1 MSERRDIYGSTG
13 AGDGL
18 AGSGMS
24 GAPLWADAGQSGR
37 DFNDGFDAGR
47 SSSDP
52 RKEAAARAMRTADLR
67 ALSRMGSGGSGG
79 SNFSR
84 AADRALML
92 ALFAVVVLALLGLL
106 ALGTNAYRTL
116 AEDRDDAAALR
127 QESGLLLNTVRAN
140 DTADAVEE
148 GVGPE
153 GPSLVLVE
161 RLDSGT
167 FETRLYAY
175 QGFIMEEYV
184 VAGAEY
190 DPASATRVAES
201 QTFEFS
207 YDGASGLL
215 TLVTDAGEARIA
227 LRCGG
232 GASDAGSSA
241 DGAFS
246 MEAGAGVAYAD
257 AGEGDDS
264 VAAFNLDDNSVA
276 VSVGPAGN
284 PAAALAPGPGG
295 GEGASDE

>member
-13 AGDGL
+13 AGGGL
-18 AGSGMS
+18 AGSGLS

-37 DFNDGFDAGR
+37 GFDDGFDAGHAGRSLWAGAGSTGSGAYDGFGVHDAGR
-47 SSSDP
+47 SSGDP

-92 ALFAVVVLALLGLL
+92 VLFAVVVLALLGLL

-207 YDGASGLL
+207 YGRASGLL

-232 GASDAGSSA
+232 GVSDAGSSA

-246 MEAGAGVAYAD
+246 VEV
-257 AGEGDDS
+257 DD
-264 VAAFNLDDNSVA
+264 
-276 VSVGPAGN
+276 
-284 PAAALAPGPGG
+284 
-295 GEGASDE
+295 E